1 MTSQKAIWAE
11 IAKLDSAVVNIA
23 LDELMRAAIDGG
35 ASSHACEVIALIMT
49 PLSSVNVRGQ
59 ILSKMRKAGR
69 SFLIL
74 DLYSRDYVG
83 ARQGFCEANRYTRGK
98 PTLERNCVS
107 VTLGPGRFP
116 TIKTS

>member
-11 IAKLDSAVVNIA
+11 ISKLDSAVVNIA

-49 PLSSVNVRGQ
+49 PLSSINVRGQ

-69 SFLIL
+69 SPLSHWHRL
-74 DLYSRDYVG
+74 MMLCRHL
-83 ARQGFCEANRYTRGK
+83 AK
-98 PTLERNCVS
+98 L
-107 VTLGPGRFP
+107 L
-116 TIKTS
+116 